1 MNKVAHASAKDRSDL
16 FSATAAKM
24 NITPAAAEKDFWIV
38 WSLQQLFSL
47 PNWAE
52 RLRFKGGTSLSKAY
66 GLIERFSEDIDL
78 ILDWQGLSE
87 QPPEGERSKTQ
98 QQLLNNAINEAAQT
112 LIREQLL
119 PDIQVAIAPVCKAT
133 LDSNDPHT
141 INIEYPAEFAAGYL
155 RPVVRLEIGPLA
167 AMLPMEERSITS
179 YAAEYFPQLFT
190 QPSVTVATISAERTF
205 WEKATILHAE
215 AHRPSNKTLPSRYA
229 RHYYDL
235 YRMADTACA
244 ANALESSELLSDVVA
259 FKQKFYPAGWANYQS
274 ATLKSIQ
281 LLPADAHRNA
291 LKADYQAMQ
300 EMIFG
305 DTPNFDTLMHTL
317 NTLQQRI
324 HTLTNEQN
332 R

>member
-1 MNKVAHASAKDRSDL
+1 MNKVAHASAQDRSDL

-78 ILDWQGLSE
+78 ILDWQ
-87 QPPEGERSKTQ
+87 
-98 QQLLNNAINEAAQT
+98 
-112 LIREQLL
+112 
-119 PDIQVAIAPVCKAT
+119 
-133 LDSNDPHT
+133 
-141 INIEYPAEFAAGYL
+141 
-155 RPVVRLEIGPLA
+155 
-167 AMLPMEERSITS
+167 
-179 YAAEYFPQLFT
+179 
-190 QPSVTVATISAERTF
+190 
-205 WEKATILHAE
+205 
-215 AHRPSNKTLPSRYA
+215 
-229 RHYYDL
+229 
-235 YRMADTACA
+235 
-244 ANALESSELLSDVVA
+244 
-259 FKQKFYPAGWANYQS
+259 
-274 ATLKSIQ
+274 
-281 LLPADAHRNA
+281 ADAHRNA
-291 LKADYQAMQ
+291 LQVDYQAMQ

-317 NTLQQRI
+317 DSLQQRI